1 MPFYIQLNEDGLAIS
16 VTETSADLEPSP
28 QRVNVDGLRS
38 DLLGQIYDP
47 QASAA
52 AGQPVFVAPAPAA
65 PDPAPVFTKLTKLG
79 FRGRFT
85 QAEKTAI
92 ELASLDDPAAPM
104 AQRAQAADIRVYL
117 ADLAAATYIDP
128 QDVDTRSGVQDLEA
142 AGLIGAG
149 RALQILDAPIQ
160 ADKAYLGPV

>member
-1 MPFYIQLNEDGLAIS
+1 MQYALIN
-16 VTETSADLEPSP
+16 
-28 QRVNVDGLRS
+28 
-38 DLLGQIYDP
+38 
-47 QASAA
+47 
-52 AGQPVFVAPAPAA
+52 AGQVVNIIEADADFIDSLQGFDAAVAHDQAQIGWAWDGQQLHAPPAPA
-65 PDPAPVFTKLTKLG
+65 APVFTKLTRFG

-117 ADLAAATYIDP
+117 ADVAAATYIDP
-128 QDVDTRSGVQDLEA
+128 QRPETRAGVQALEA

-160 ADKAYLGPV
+160 PAEAFTGQE

>member
-1 MPFYIQLNEDGLAIS
+1 MVLNYAQINEHGAVVSIAQLA
-16 VTETSADLEPSP
+16 EPVQAP
-28 QRVNVDGLRS
+28 GMVPIAELDHA
-38 DLLGQIYDP
+38 LLGQIYDP
-47 QASAA
+47 ATGSFSA
-52 AGQPVFVAPAPAA
+52 PPAPPA
-65 PDPAPVFTKLTKLG
+65 PPAPVFTRLTKLG
-79 FRGRFT
+79 FRSRFT

-117 ADLAAATYIDP
+117 ADVAAATYIDP
-128 QDVDTRSGVQDLEA
+128 QRVETRAGVQALEA

-160 ADKAYLGPV
+160 ADEAYLGPV

>member
-1 MPFYIQLNEDGLAIS
+1 MAYYIDLNADGLAVA
-16 VTETSADLEPSP
+16 VTETHADLEPSA
-28 QRVNVDGLRS
+28 QRVQVAGLRS
-38 DLLGQIYDP
+38 DLLGQIYDV

-65 PDPAPVFTKLTKLG
+65 PVFTKLTKFG

-117 ADLAAATYIDP
+117 ADVAAATYIDP
-128 QDVDTRSGVQDLEA
+128 QHTETRAGVQALEA
-142 AGLIGAG
+142 AGLIGTG
-149 RALQILDAPIQ
+149 RALQILDAPVQ
-160 ADKAYLGPV
+160 ADEAYLGPV

>member
-38 DLLGQIYDP
+38 DLLGQVYDP

-52 AGQPVFVAPAPAA
+52 AGQPVFVAPPAQ
-65 PDPAPVFTKLTKLG
+65 VFNRLTRLG
-79 FRGRFT
+79 FRGRFRH
-85 QAEKTAI
+85 AEKTTI
-92 ELASLDDPAAPM
+92 ELASLDDPAAAM
-104 AQRAQAADIRVYL
+104 AQRAQAADVRVYL
-117 ADLAAATYIDP
+117 ADVAAATYIDP
-128 QDVDTRSGVQDLEA
+128 QRADTRAGVQALEA

-149 RALQILDAPIQ
+149 RALEILDAPIQ
-160 ADKAYLGPV
+160 ADEAFTGLV

>member
-52 AGQPVFVAPAPAA
+52 AGQPVFVAPVVQASTPDPRLWWIDVGPFYDRFGPDALAIASSEHGACRAVQVLTGVRKYISLKDPRVAAMIDMLIATGQPAA
-65 PDPAPVFTKLTKLG
+65 QPWAPGSGPMT
-79 FRGRFT
+79 
-85 QAEKTAI
+85 AEKK
-92 ELASLDDPAAPM
+92 AA
-104 AQRAQAADIRVYL
+104 
-117 ADLAAATYIDP
+117 
-128 QDVDTRSGVQDLEA
+128 
-142 AGLIGAG
+142 
-149 RALQILDAPIQ
+149 ILDTPTTEYERHV
-160 ADKAYLGPV
+160 KGLGA

>member
-1 MPFYIQLNEDGLAIS
+1 MTRYQLPDGNII
-16 VTETSADLEPSP
+16 VAD
-28 QRVNVDGLRS
+28 
-38 DLLGQIYDP
+38 
-47 QASAA
+47 
-52 AGQPVFVAPAPAA
+52 AGFVAAHHPGATALPDQPAQAQT
-65 PDPAPVFTKLTKLG
+65 FTKLTKLG
-79 FRGRFT
+79 FRSRFT

-117 ADLAAATYIDP
+117 ADVASATYIDP
-128 QDVDTRSGVQDLEA
+128 QRPETRAGVQALEA

-160 ADKAYLGPV
+160 AEEAFTGQE